1 MRKICL
7 IPLVLAS
14 ACQSTTAEQ
23 LPAVLIG
30 DRLEA
35 IAEITEVIADALRT
49 EVSLSPSAFSESSLL
64 TLEHAVGSDARGSA
78 ATGLLLERPEQF
90 RLLWSDDGCSLTRL
104 RTGKTLPLDAAGCRP
119 EAEATAGRAQ
129 SP

>member
-30 DRLEA
+30 DDLEG
-35 IAEITEVIADALRT
+35 IAEITEVIADALQT
-49 EVSLSPSAFSESSLL
+49 DVSLSASAFSDSSLL
-64 TLEHAVGSDARGSA
+64 TLEHAVGSDAQGSA

-90 RLLWSDDGCSLTRL
+90 RLMWSDDGCSLTRL
-104 RTGKTLPLDAAGCRP
+104 RTGETLPLDTTRCRP
-119 EAEATAGRAQ
+119 EAEAAADRTH

>member
-30 DRLEA
+30 DNLEG
-35 IAEITEVIADALRT
+35 IAEITEVIADALQT
-49 EVSLSPSAFSESSLL
+49 DVSLSASAFSESSLL

-90 RLLWSDDGCSLTRL
+90 RLLWSDDGCSLKRL
-104 RTGKTLPLDAAGCRP
+104 RTGETLPLDAARCRP
-119 EAEATAGRAQ
+119 EAEATADRAQ

>member
-1 MRKICL
+1 MSGNGAVVPFRRRGSSDE
-7 IPLVLAS
+7 V
-14 ACQSTTAEQ
+14 AEARQ
-23 LPAVLIG
+23 
-30 DRLEA
+30 A
-35 IAEITEVIADALRT
+35 IARARERVAK
-49 EVSLSPSAFSESSLL
+49 SLL

-104 RTGKTLPLDAAGCRP
+104 RTGETLPLDAAGCRP